1 VNSEKTPLNQIVF
14 KKAKNG
20 KNALNRRIKRI
31 PTIGLLVESSR
42 VSGRA
47 LLCGIAKCAHHYGP
61 WSFYWEP
68 GGLEK
73 AWPKLKALDV
83 DGIILR
89 DVDKLEE
96 VLDLGI
102 PAVVIGHSKTEVPNL
117 VNVVTDSSA
126 IGQIGAE
133 HLLQCGF
140 KHFAYCGYGSM
151 LSSTSQRES
160 FTWSDLRQ
168 ESFDRRICEAGFEV
182 DDYTTLSPA
191 AYTWREERHK
201 MAAWLQ
207 SLPKPVGLMACNDDC
222 GRQVI
227 EACKLASLAV
237 PDAVGVLGADNDEV
251 VCGLSDPPMSSVAIN
266 FERAGYEAALVL
278 FRLLRRSRHIPLKIT
293 VSATHIVARRSTD
306 FMAVADPHVSK
317 ALQFIRDHARENV
330 MVLDISRAAAL
341 SRRALEIKFRRE
353 VGCSIHEYVRRVRT
367 DQIVKLLV
375 ETELPVGQI
384 AESLGFS
391 DVQHFARYFRAGK
404 RMSPLAYRRTYG
416 RRIG

>member
-1 VNSEKTPLNQIVF
+1 MNPEKVLLHQTVF
-14 KKAKNG
+14 KKANNG
-20 KNALNRRIKRI
+20 KDALKRRIGKN

-42 VSGRA
+42 ASGRA
-47 LLCGIAKCAHHYGP
+47 LLCGIAKCAHHYGTS
-61 WSFYWEP
+61 SFYWEP

-117 VNVVTDSSA
+117 VNVVTDSST

-133 HLLQCGF
+133 HLLHCGF
-140 KHFAYCGYGSM
+140 KHFAYCGYGNA
-151 LSSTSQRES
+151 SSWTLPRES
-160 FTWSDLRQ
+160 FSWSDLRREFFSQ
-168 ESFDRRICEAGFEV
+168 RIREAGFEV
-182 DDYTTLSPA
+182 HDYTTLSPA
-191 AYTWREERHK
+191 AYVWREERHK

-227 EACKLASLAV
+227 EACKLANLAV

-278 FRLLRRSRHIPLKIT
+278 FRLLRGRRYAPLKIT
-293 VSATHIVARRSTD
+293 VLATHVVARHSTD
-306 FMAVADPHVSK
+306 IMAVSDSHVTR
-317 ALQFIRDHARENV
+317 ALQFIRDHARENM

-391 DVQHFARYFRAGK
+391 DIQHFARYFRAGK
-404 RMSPLAYRRTYG
+404 RMSPLAYRRAYG